1 MYYLC
6 HKMADHTTKV
16 IWLIKIGKSIT
27 NEIKIKHNLCQK
39 SNMTDRSTIKQKY
52 HGIIITYHS

>member
-6 HKMADHTTKV
+6 HKLAEHSTKV
-16 IWLIKIGKSIT
+16 IWLIKICKIIT
-27 NEIKIKHNLCQK
+27 NQIKIKHNLCEK

-52 HGIIITYHS
+52 DGIIVTH